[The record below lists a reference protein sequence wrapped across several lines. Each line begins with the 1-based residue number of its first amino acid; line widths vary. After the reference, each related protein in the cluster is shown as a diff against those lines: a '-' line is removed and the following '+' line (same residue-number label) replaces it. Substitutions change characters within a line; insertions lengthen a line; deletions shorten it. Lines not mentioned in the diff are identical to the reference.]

1 MRAAAAARSS
11 SSPVGAVDGPLGTL
25 RIAQAFSVPLT
36 VRFSA
41 LHTVFVALNAAFGA
55 LDTIFGTL
63 TTAFGTLNKNDEERY
78 LSSSFY
84 TIFGTLNTTFGTL
97 TRYSVIGVPDS
108 ANLTTIACTQPA
120 PPGSTYYS

>member
-1 MRAAAAARSS
+1 MQMWADEWKPGALPKRACRVSPLARMRAEAAARSS

-41 LHTVFVALNAAFGA
+41 LHTVFMDLNAAFGA

-63 TTAFGTLNKNDEERY
+63 
-78 LSSSFY
+78 
-84 TIFGTLNTTFGTL
+84 NTTFGTPYA
-97 TRYSVIGVPDS
+97 TFGNRR
-108 ANLTTIACTQPA
+108 A
-120 PPGSTYYS
+120 